1 MGTHPIFESDFDCLT
16 ESKKMTSSTNV
27 DPSAKF
33 IAANWQ
39 RVKNRLSDLSRQ
51 TSPVHKTRLTGPV
64 RYCDKRAYYPPF
76 QRYAQIEKR
85 PDLIPSEA
93 RAAGTSAASSKQQQ

>member
-1 MGTHPIFESDFDCLT
+1 
-16 ESKKMTSSTNV
+16 MTSSTNV

-64 RYCDKRAYYPPF
+64 RYCDKRAYYPVR
-76 QRYAQIEKR
+76 QKGLRRA
-85 PDLIPSEA
+85 DPSFVMTSS
-93 RAAGTSAASSKQQQ
+93 RANTVMRQKN